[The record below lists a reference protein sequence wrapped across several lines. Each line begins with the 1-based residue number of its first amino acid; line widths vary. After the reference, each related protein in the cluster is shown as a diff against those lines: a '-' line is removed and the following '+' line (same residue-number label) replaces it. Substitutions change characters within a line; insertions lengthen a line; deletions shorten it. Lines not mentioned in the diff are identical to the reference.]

1 MKNNRNTL
9 IRNKLSTKEV
19 RMRGLTI
26 LKADMA
32 EKYGAPVYSRHPPM
46 TAILPD
52 LTKNGKIELIRLKI
66 IKLTQL
72 EKKQKHVEAKYT
84 NTVVKISKTEK
95 V

>member
-1 MKNNRNTL
+1 
-9 IRNKLSTKEV
+9 
-19 RMRGLTI
+19 MRGLTI
-26 LKADMA
+26 FKADMA

-52 LTKNGKIELIRLKI
+52 LANNGNIELIRLKI
-66 IKLTQL
+66 VKLTQL

-84 NTVVKISKTEK
+84 NTVVKISKTEQ